1 MREVRRHA
9 LVPHTAAQ
17 MYAIVDAI
25 ERYPE
30 FVPWCRTARVSER
43 TPTTVVGTL
52 QIHQAGFHA
61 RLTTR
66 NSVTPN
72 RRIELTQVEGPL
84 RRLEGGWSFTPIP
97 ESGPEQGS
105 RVALDVR
112 FEFRNFALGVVL
124 GRRFEALWD
133 SLVDAFVAR
142 ARALYGA
149 GHV

>member
-9 LVPHTAAQ
+9 LVSHTAAQ

-30 FVPWCRTARVSER
+30 FVPWCRAARVSER
-43 TPTTVVGTL
+43 TATTVVGTL
-52 QIHQAGFHA
+52 EIHQAGLHV

-66 NSVTPN
+66 NTVTPN
-72 RRIELTQVEGPL
+72 RRIELAQVEGPL
-84 RRLEGGWSFTPIP
+84 KRLDGGWTFTPIP
-97 ESGPEQGS
+97 EQGPEQGS

-112 FEFRNFALGVVL
+112 FEFRNFALGAL
-124 GRRFEALWD
+124 IGRRFEALWD

-142 ARALYGA
+142 AGALYGA
-149 GHV
+149 GDV

>member
-30 FVPWCRTARVSER
+30 FVPWCRAARVSQR
-43 TPTTVVGTL
+43 TATTVVGTIE
-52 QIHQAGFHA
+52 IHQAGIHT

-66 NSVTPN
+66 NSVTPD
-72 RRIELTQVEGPL
+72 RRIELTQLEGPL
-84 RRLEGGWSFTPIP
+84 KRLEGGWSFWPIP

-142 ARALYGA
+142 ARALYGP
-149 GHV
+149 GDG